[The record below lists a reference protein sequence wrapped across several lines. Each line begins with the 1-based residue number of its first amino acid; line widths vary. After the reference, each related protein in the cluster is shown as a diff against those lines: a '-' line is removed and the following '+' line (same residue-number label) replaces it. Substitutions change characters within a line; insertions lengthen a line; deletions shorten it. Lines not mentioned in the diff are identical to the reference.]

1 MSSLPSLEGMVC
13 AQAWGPSLVL
23 AAPSVGWEP
32 LLGTAESQVLLPR
45 CPWPGTC
52 IYVTHTHTHTHQ
64 IPTVHRHKITKT
76 YTGIPRHTKIPT
88 LLLF

>member
-1 MSSLPSLEGMVC
+1 MSSLPSLESMVC

-45 CPWPGTC
+45 CLWPGTC
-52 IYVTHTHTHTHQ
+52 IHVTHAHIHTHQ
-64 IPTVHRHKITKT
+64 IPTVT
-76 YTGIPRHTKIPT
+76 
-88 LLLF
+88 

>member
-52 IYVTHTHTHTHQ
+52 IYVTHTHTHTPDSYSPQ
-64 IPTVHRHKITKT
+64 AQNHKDI
-76 YTGIPRHTKIPT
+76 YRHTQT
-88 LLLF
+88 H